1 MDGSACMH
9 RERTLYVTV
18 ECCGFPP
25 VLALIAIWSQ
35 VYAWAC
41 EVAPIWSVIVWPT
54 SQASGSRFFLLFF
67 SCLMIIISQRGRCR
81 RCSFKHSV
89 LSCPANRCLFYWYF
103 KVYHI
108 TCVLSGSF
116 YQGCV
121 LAPGECCLA
130 VLVPLITCISFFFLF
145 FFYWWRQLNLVTS
158 FCIPFTHRHSL
169 GSALVADW
177 KYKANDLWLRVF
189 IKTMRN
195 FFSGNIVVF
204 LNKRN
209 RHIW

>member
-1 MDGSACMH
+1 MWASSAVDCPQC
-9 RERTLYVTV
+9 ELLT
-18 ECCGFPP
+18 
-25 VLALIAIWSQ
+25 AIWFQ

-41 EVAPIWSVIVWPT
+41 EVTPIWSVSVTHFSSEWK
-54 SQASGSRFFLLFF
+54 SFFFF

-89 LSCPANRCLFYWYF
+89 LSCPANRCLFTGILKF
-103 KVYHI
+103 IISHVFL
-108 TCVLSGSF
+108 VEVF

-130 VLVPLITCISFFFLF
+130 VLVPLITCISFFFFL
-145 FFYWWRQLNLVTS
+145 LVETIEPSHFVLYSIYSQTFLKQRVSCSLKVQSQWSLVKS
-158 FCIPFTHRHSL
+158 FHKHYE
-169 GSALVADW
+169 
-177 KYKANDLWLRVF
+177 K
-189 IKTMRN
+189 

-204 LNKRN
+204 VNKCI